1 MKRTKKFVAVL
12 LIAALGIFQ
21 TSCIGSFSLTSSLHS
36 WNSNVGS
43 KIVNELVFLAMVII
57 PVYEVT
63 IFVDGIVLNTIEFWS
78 GENPMAMQDG
88 ETDTKIVRQNGVKYR
103 VTASK
108 NRFDFEQL
116 KGSEKG
122 TKGSLVYNPET
133 QSWSYEGENQSFKL
147 VEMADNGTANV
158 FLPDGEVMNVQANGN
173 GLALLKSVVETED
186 CLALQ

>member
-1 MKRTKKFVAVL
+1 MKRIKKFLAVM
-12 LIAALGIFQ
+12 LIIALGIFQ

-43 KIVNELVFLAMVII
+43 KIVNELVFIAMVII

-63 IFVDGIVLNTIEFWS
+63 ILVDGIVLNTIEFWS
-78 GENPMAMQDG
+78 GSNPMTMQEG
-88 ETDTKIVRQNGVKYR
+88 ETDTQIVQQNGVKYR

-116 KGSEKG
+116 KGQEKG
-122 TKGSLVYNPET
+122 TKGALVYNPET

-147 VEMADNGTANV
+147 VEMANNGTANV
-158 FLPDGEVMNVQANGN
+158 FLPNGKVINVEANGN
-173 GLALLKSVVETED
+173 GLALLKSVVSSDD